1 MATAHEA
8 TASADRIAGALE
20 ARRDELVATA
30 FDAIRARLPVY
41 RDADPAIAEDVV
53 GHIRTHHDLL
63 CAVMRR
69 GRPAEVRDF
78 RFVARHAALRAR
90 RGFALSD
97 FLEAFRCYHH
107 VVWEAMA
114 DAARDSGAGADEVL
128 AAAGSVLRYVDLA
141 ATEASAAFLE
151 AQQLLV
157 ADGDRVRRDLLEDL
171 LAGRD
176 PESAAGLAAARDA
189 GLDGTA
195 GGLVVAAL
203 PTTAPEDDGALR
215 RAANA
220 LATAISARRGP
231 RPLTVTRHGE
241 IVLVRAVADGER
253 PALVGPLE
261 RARAAPAARRL
272 ALAVGVSTVQPGLA
286 ALGDAYRE
294 ASLALGRVAAT
305 GGVLSLADLTPFEYL
320 TMRDDAVARRM
331 VDPDIARFVAE
342 DRAHGGMLI
351 RTLVA
356 YAEADLNAKAA
367 SEALLI
373 HVNTAHHR
381 LGRIAE
387 RTGRD
392 LRRLSDVIDLL
403 IAIRISD
410 GPAA

>member
-41 RDADPAIAEDVV
+41 RDADPALAEDVV

-157 ADGDRVRRDLLEDL
+157 ADSDRVRRDLLEDL

-342 DRAHGGMLI
+342 DRAHGGMLV

-356 YAEADLNAKAA
+356 YADADLNAKAA

-403 IAIRISD
+403 IAIRITD
-410 GPAA
+410 GSSA

>member
-8 TASADRIAGALE
+8 TATADRIAGALE
-20 ARRDELVATA
+20 ARRDELVAAA

-41 RDADPAIAEDVV
+41 RDAEPALAEDVV

-63 CAVMRR
+63 CAVLRR

-90 RGFALSD
+90 RGVAFHD
-97 FLEAFRCYHH
+97 FLEAFRCYHN
-107 VVWEAMA
+107 VVWEAMT
-114 DAARDSGAGADEVL
+114 DAARDIGAPADEAL
-128 AAAGSVLRYVDLA
+128 AAAGSLLRYVDLA
-141 ATEASAAFLE
+141 ATESSAAFLE

-157 ADGDRVRRDLLEDL
+157 ADSDRIRRDLLEDL

-189 GLDGTA
+189 GLDGPA
-195 GGLVVAAL
+195 GSLVVAAL
-203 PTTAPEDDGALR
+203 PTTAPEDDSALR

-220 LATAISARRGP
+220 LATAVSARRGAP
-231 RPLTVTRHGE
+231 PLTVTRHGE
-241 IVLVRAVADGER
+241 IVLVRAVREGER

-261 RARAAPAARRL
+261 RACAAPANRRL
-272 ALAVGVSTVQPGLA
+272 ALAVGVSTVQPGIA
-286 ALGDAYRE
+286 ALRDAYRE

-356 YAEADLNAKAA
+356 YADADLNAKAA

-403 IAIRISD
+403 IAIRITD

>member
-30 FDAIRARLPVY
+30 FDAIRARLPAY
-41 RDADPAIAEDVV
+41 RDADPALAEDVV

-157 ADGDRVRRDLLEDL
+157 ADSDRVRRDLLEDL

-220 LATAISARRGP
+220 LATAVSARRGAP
-231 RPLTVTRHGE
+231 PLTVTRHGE

-342 DRAHGGMLI
+342 DRAHGGMLV

-356 YAEADLNAKAA
+356 YADADLNAKAA